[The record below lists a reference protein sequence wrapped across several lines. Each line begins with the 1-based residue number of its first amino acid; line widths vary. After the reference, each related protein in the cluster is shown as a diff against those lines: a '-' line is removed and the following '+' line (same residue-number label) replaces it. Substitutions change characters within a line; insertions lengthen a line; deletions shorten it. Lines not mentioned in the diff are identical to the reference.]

1 MDTVVNAR
9 PDLLDLIARML
20 MTAQNQCIRV
30 RMVEPV
36 LMVTIH
42 TFASALETIEDQHV
56 HSVNILQHKKRLW
69 SASVSVSISV
79 FGWSLI
85 SFS

>member
-1 MDTVVNAR
+1 MESMDTVVNVR

-20 MTAQNQCIRV
+20 MTAQNQWITV

-42 TFASALETIEDQHV
+42 SLAAALETIEDQHV
-56 HSVNILQHKKRLW
+56 HSVNILQYNFLKF
-69 SASVSVSISV
+69 V
-79 FGWSLI
+79 F
-85 SFS
+85 